1 MYIRGNIQGAEIEW
15 LVDTGC
21 NLTLLSYD
29 AYHRIPLVKRPILQP
44 YRSSLNLADGAPLKV
59 LGKAEFQIDMGG
71 RMVKHP
77 VIVAKFITDGLLG
90 MDFMRDHGLIIDL
103 ARDSV
108 SCEGE
113 TIPSVIKGK
122 GRRRCARV
130 TVADTVTIPAGKRV
144 IIEGKMPQRVPQGD
158 WLVEP
163 LTKPLGGQPVLLA
176 KTLATG
182 GESRVPMEVMNPT
195 QQDVILYK
203 DTNAA
208 VLQPVQLLSDMEP
221 IPVTT
226 DSKAHK
232 NAQCVHHV
240 EKAPLKPEI
249 KKILDEIQY
258 PLSETERRAVEQ
270 MLIRNQHAFQC
281 EGEPLGRTD
290 KVKHHIETTDPT
302 PIKQRAR
309 RFPIHQRDEG
319 NKIVEEMLSADVIE
333 PSSSPWSS
341 PVVLV
346 KKKDGSTRFCIDYRK
361 LNAVSIKDSYPL
373 PRIDDSLDALAG
385 AKCFSTLDL
394 ASGYWQVGMTEE
406 AKRKSAF
413 VTPGGLF
420 QFKCMP
426 FGLCNAPSTFERL
439 MEQVLAGLQWQ
450 ICLVYLDDVIVYSR
464 DFTEHVERLEIILK
478 RISEAGLK
486 LKPKK
491 CHFFCERVIYLGHKV
506 SAEGIATDPEKVR
519 AVQDWGVPKN
529 LTDVRSF
536 LGLCS
541 YYRRF
546 IPQFSTI
553 AKPLTRLTEK
563 DHGFRWGDEQEE
575 AWATLKHKLLSAPVL
590 AYPDPQKE
598 FILDTDA
605 SAFGIGAVLSQ
616 VQDGQERVIAYGSRC
631 LTKEERRYC
640 VTRKELLAVVY
651 FLKHFRHSSYI
662 MTTI

>member
-1 MYIRGNIQGAEIEW
+1 
-15 LVDTGC
+15 
-21 NLTLLSYD
+21 
-29 AYHRIPLVKRPILQP
+29 
-44 YRSSLNLADGAPLKV
+44 
-59 LGKAEFQIDMGG
+59 
-71 RMVKHP
+71 
-77 VIVAKFITDGLLG
+77 
-90 MDFMRDHGLIIDL
+90 
-103 ARDSV
+103 
-108 SCEGE
+108 
-113 TIPSVIKGK
+113 
-122 GRRRCARV
+122 
-130 TVADTVTIPAGKRV
+130 
-144 IIEGKMPQRVPQGD
+144 
-158 WLVEP
+158 
-163 LTKPLGGQPVLLA
+163 
-176 KTLATG
+176 
-182 GESRVPMEVMNPT
+182 
-195 QQDVILYK
+195 
-203 DTNAA
+203 
-208 VLQPVQLLSDMEP
+208 
-221 IPVTT
+221 
-226 DSKAHK
+226 
-232 NAQCVHHV
+232 
-240 EKAPLKPEI
+240 
-249 KKILDEIQY
+249 
-258 PLSETERRAVEQ
+258 
-270 MLIRNQHAFQC
+270 MLIRNQKAFQC

-290 KVKHHIETTDPT
+290 RVKHHIETTDPT

-319 NKIVEEMLSADVIE
+319 NRIVEEMLSADVIE

-361 LNAVSIKDSYPL
+361 LNAVSVKDSYPL

-406 AKRKSAF
+406 AKQKSAF

-491 CHFFCERVIYLGHKV
+491 CHFFCEKVIYLGHTV

-519 AVQDWGVPKN
+519 AVQDWEVPKD

-546 IPQFSTI
+546 IPQFGTI

-563 DHGFRWGDEQEE
+563 DHGFKWGVEQEE

-605 SAFGIGAVLSQ
+605 SAYGIGAVLSQ

-651 FLKHFRHSSYI
+651 FLKYFRHYLYGRNFLVRTDHGALRWLTNFKDPQGQVARWLEVLGTYTFEIQHRPGLRHGNADALSRGPCRQCG
-662 MTTI
+662 MTDPDPEPNHCMVVTRSQTKEAEKVAEEAPASAWLGEGPLSKESLIQAQSEDPVISKILEWKRAGEKPTWEKVAAEGSALKTYWAQWESLCMYEGLLCREFHSKGKQTRKQILAPKAKQDLILEHCHNAVTAGHMGVRRTLTSVKLRFFWPGLRQSVEIWISQCAVCASRKPTPPKKEKGANATI